1 MITLHTAIRNL
12 YPNVTSV
19 LEDSAGNFTCKDKDG
34 NVVSIDKAAVNTEY
48 EKIQQT
54 LPELRIQ
61 ESKIAS
67 ELQKNTPPQVG

>member
-34 NVVSIDKAAVNTEY
+34 IAVNIDEAVVNTEY
-48 EKIQQT
+48 
-54 LPELRIQ
+54 
-61 ESKIAS
+61 SKI
-67 ELQKNTPPQVG
+67 EYKNK